1 MDKIINNNS
10 PFSIFNSQLL
20 LTPLKQIFHPK
31 GDIFHAMKK
40 SDKGFEG
47 FGEAYFS
54 TIHKDDI
61 KGWKKHTQMTLNLVV
76 IVGEIEFVV
85 YNEKSEEFFSVKLSS
100 SNYQRLT
107 VKPNLWVAFRGVEDK
122 NILLNLAS
130 IEHDP
135 KEAISKSLESIDYVW

>member
-1 MDKIINNNS
+1 MDGVT
-10 PFSIFNSQLL
+10 

-40 SDKGFEG
+40 SDDGFEG

-54 TIHKDDI
+54 TIHKGDI

-85 YNEKSEEFFSVKLSS
+85 YDDNSEAFFSVKLSS

-107 VKPNLWVAFRGVEDK
+107 VKPNLWMAFRGVDD
-122 NILLNLAS
+122 NNTLLNLAS
-130 IEHDP
+130 IEHNP
-135 KEAISKSLESIDYVW
+135 SEAENLELESIVYAW